1 MKWLVLLLML
11 PLTLI
16 AGGLLLNRPPLLSPP
31 GPLERIKTY
40 LTTNVAET
48 RVDHEF
54 PELRPRLI
62 PASANETRDAV
73 VAAMRTLGWR
83 EIQAFEGEARAVVV
97 SPLFRFR
104 DDVTV
109 RFEATPD
116 GILLNAGSASR
127 IGKADVAAN
136 ASHIVAL
143 FAEVER
149 LLHEPG

>member
-1 MKWLVLLLML
+1 MKWLVLLLVL
-11 PLTLI
+11 PFTLI
-16 AGGLLLNRPPLLSPP
+16 AGRLLLNRLPLLSPP
-31 GPLERIKTY
+31 SPLERIKTY

-116 GILLNAGSASR
+116 GILLNAGSGSR
-127 IGKADVAAN
+127 IGKADMAAN

-143 FAEVER
+143 FAGMER